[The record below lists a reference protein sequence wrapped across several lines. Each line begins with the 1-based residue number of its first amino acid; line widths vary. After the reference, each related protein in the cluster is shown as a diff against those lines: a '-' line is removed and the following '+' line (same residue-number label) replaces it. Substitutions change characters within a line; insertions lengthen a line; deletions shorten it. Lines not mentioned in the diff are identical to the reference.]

1 MRGTLR
7 AVERTGGRA
16 VGRVLLAAVLLSARP
31 PVRLSAQ
38 LSVQPCV
45 GLRYTSTLAHDF
57 LVTPFDVRPALA
69 PAIALTLAAP
79 LQRRWTAQASLDFST
94 SELER
99 HDADGTSADLG
110 RLSVLALTVGLR
122 RPLRGGFTV
131 GAAVGGLKYLPA
143 GETGIFRSGADGVF
157 ALAGAVAS
165 YTPSRAVGRWQLGV
179 EARYDVHR
187 FITPALRS
195 EGFTSARTVH
205 RVALALRAAR
215 AAS

>member
-1 MRGTLR
+1 MDSYLPII
-7 AVERTGGRA
+7 AVYTRLYFFFFSSRRRHTRCGRDW
-16 VGRVLLAAVLLSARP
+16 S
-31 PVRLSAQ
+31 S
-38 LSVQPCV
+38 
-45 GLRYTSTLAHDF
+45 
-57 LVTPFDVRPALA
+57 DVCSSDL
-69 PAIALTLAAP
+69 
-79 LQRRWTAQASLDFST
+79 
-94 SELER
+94 
-99 HDADGTSADLG
+99 GTSADLG

-143 GETGIFRSGADGVF
+143 GETGIFRSGAGGVF

-165 YTPSRAVGRWQLGV
+165 YTPPRAVGRCRLGG